1 MLQSLAFPPLS
12 SPCAVS
18 GVISI
23 AQLPVG
29 MTAEV
34 QLVSFISI
42 FSTSF
47 SRTLHVNSPP
57 ERKPFLA
64 ETQSYKMLFV
74 KREITTVVV
83 IFFPFSFPVVHSEIR
98 VSDEKRSEDATER
111 GRKVKK
117 TRSHSKPCKTL
128 HFKQIA
134 CTLN

>member
-1 MLQSLAFPPLS
+1 
-12 SPCAVS
+12 
-18 GVISI
+18 
-23 AQLPVG
+23 

-74 KREITTVVV
+74 KRQITTVVV
-83 IFFPFSFPVVHSEIR
+83 IFSPFLFLLYR
-98 VSDEKRSEDATER
+98 VRYVSQMRREVRMQLREEER
-111 GRKVKK
+111 
-117 TRSHSKPCKTL
+117 
-128 HFKQIA
+128 
-134 CTLN
+134 